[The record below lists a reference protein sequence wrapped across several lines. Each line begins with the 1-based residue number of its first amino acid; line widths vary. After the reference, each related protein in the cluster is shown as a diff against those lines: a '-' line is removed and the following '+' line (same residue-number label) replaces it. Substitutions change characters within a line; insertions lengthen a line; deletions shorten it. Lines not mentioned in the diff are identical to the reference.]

1 MYLRITLNL
10 GLFDCNQSNC
20 NSQEMKV
27 AKKRHTHAQI
37 FISFDKMKKH
47 FLLFLFISS
56 FFFLS
61 LQVFADN
68 ETIVPEATVELVVD
82 SKDTTIEV
90 APTPETP
97 EPSATI
103 VAEPAAKN
111 IKAETEED
119 AREDIINEEI
129 IGKTEDVTSVPPANT
144 VNLNSKSKERIILGW
159 VEPIL
164 LGQKGLSVDAKL
176 TPGTAGNALHAD
188 NIVMSI
194 KKGDAKWLDF
204 DVTDKLGRTVRFHKK
219 VISMREK
226 SDPKDNQ
233 YKVTLEFCLNMQH
246 FKLDFIVS
254 NRSDF
259 EHSARI
265 GRDSL
270 AGHFIIDPGLT
281 KISVPSC
288 K

>member
-1 MYLRITLNL
+1 
-10 GLFDCNQSNC
+10 
-20 NSQEMKV
+20 MK
-27 AKKRHTHAQI
+27 K
-37 FISFDKMKKH
+37 ISFL
-47 FLLFLFISS
+47 FYLAVCLLLIA
-56 FFFLS
+56 
-61 LQVFADN
+61 LQVSS
-68 ETIVPEATVELVVD
+68 ETNVLVPEV
-82 SKDTTIEV
+82 
-90 APTPETP
+90 
-97 EPSATI
+97 
-103 VAEPAAKN
+103 VAESPIATPAPLTD
-111 IKAETEED
+111 AEVTQPQLPSPVKSDDVPPVEANEVVAANTENTEDD

-129 IGKTEDVTSVPPANT
+129 IGKSEVVQIEEANT
-144 VNLNSKSKERIILGW
+144 NTVTLNSKPKERIILGW

-164 LGQKGLSVDAKL
+164 LGQKNLSIDAKL
-176 TPGTAGNALHAD
+176 TPGTAGNSLHAD
-188 NIVMSI
+188 NIVMS
-194 KKGDAKWLDF
+194 KKKNGAKWVDF

-226 SDPKDNQ
+226 SDPKLNQ

-246 FKLDFIVS
+246 FNLDFIVS

-259 EHSARI
+259 EHPARI